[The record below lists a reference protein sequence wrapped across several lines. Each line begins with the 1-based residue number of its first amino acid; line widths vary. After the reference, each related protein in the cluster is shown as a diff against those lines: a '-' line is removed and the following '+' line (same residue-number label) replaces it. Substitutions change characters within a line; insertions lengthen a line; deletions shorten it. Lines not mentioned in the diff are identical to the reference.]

1 MDCGSMLEL
10 LSASLDGE
18 LTPAEEA
25 LLRAHL
31 DACPACRAL
40 REELA
45 GVRGACGGPEVLPPA
60 QLKARI
66 LANLPP
72 QRAAKAHP
80 WRRWGALAAALV
92 IVAMAAWRLPHV
104 FFQAPD
110 QASAETVQDSRDAA
124 APLAREASPDGDGA
138 LTESKMAQ
146 MAEGREKNA
155 YVETAPQAP
164 MSRSQPAPAAG
175 DSTALQDREAE
186 DPPFHVQEA
195 APAAGETGDAENA
208 REAETEDT
216 YQDLALA
223 AEGANA
229 EDAPA
234 PYALPSHA
242 PETADAPLTAIA
254 LNPTRSVP
262 VDFTQ
267 YRAVIT
273 LTDGAFEGDA
283 LLCQVQENGDT
294 WYLLPASAL
303 DDLSQIMGD
312 AAYELRQEGEDLT
325 RDGAYV
331 LLVVPAAP

>member
-1 MDCGSMLEL
+1 MDCEPMLEL

-45 GVRGACGGPEVLPPA
+45 GLRGACGGPEVLPPA

-72 QRAAKAHP
+72 QRAAKTHP
-80 WRRWGALAAALV
+80 WRRWGALAAALAL
-92 IVAMAAWRLPHV
+92 VAMAAWRLPHV

-164 MSRSQPAPAAG
+164 MPRSQPAPAAG
-175 DSTALQDREAE
+175 DSSALQDREAE

-195 APAAGETGDAENA
+195 TGETGETGD
-208 REAETEDT
+208 AETEDT

-223 AEGANA
+223 AEGADA

-234 PYALPSHA
+234 PYALPSPA

-254 LNPTRSVP
+254 LNPARSVP

-267 YRAVIT
+267 YRAVVT

-283 LLCQVQENGDT
+283 LLRQVQENGDT

-303 DDLSQIMGD
+303 DDLSQVLGD

-331 LLVVPAAP
+331 LLIVPAAP

>member
-18 LTPAEEA
+18 LTPAEEE

-66 LANLPP
+66 LENLPP

-80 WRRWGALAAALV
+80 WRRWGTLAAALAL
-92 IVAMAAWRLPHV
+92 VAMAAWRLPHV
-104 FFQAPD
+104 FFQTPD
-110 QASAETVQDSRDAA
+110 QASAETVQDSRDTA
-124 APLAREASPDGDGA
+124 APPAREASPDGDGA

-146 MAEGREKNA
+146 MAEDREKNA
-155 YVETAPQAP
+155 YIEAAPQAP
-164 MSRSQPAPAAG
+164 MPRSQPAPAAG

-195 APAAGETGDAENA
+195 APAAGETG
-208 REAETEDT
+208 EAGTEDA

-234 PYALPSHA
+234 PYALPSPA
-242 PETADAPLTAIA
+242 PEAADAPLTAIA
-254 LNPTRSVP
+254 LNPARSVP

-303 DDLSQIMGD
+303 DDLPQVLGD